1 MFAQGTDIKVSEE
14 ASRSGSRGTLAES
27 PWPGAQ
33 FGVTECGHGLAETRG
48 LKGMQ
53 KPRGQ
58 YLHDSS
64 IIAGLPI
71 SLVADQTR
79 HGNLLDHFVA
89 GEVTLVHTVLLS

>member
-1 MFAQGTDIKVSEE
+1 MPRLMFAQGADVKVREKG
-14 ASRSGSRGTLAES
+14 SRSGARGTLAES

-33 FGVTECGHGLAETRG
+33 FGVTGCGHGLAKIRG

-53 KPRGQ
+53 RPRGQ

-71 SLVADQTR
+71 SLVAD
-79 HGNLLDHFVA
+79 
-89 GEVTLVHTVLLS
+89 